1 MAANCVHWCACNA
14 RPIVNDQ
21 AADQDDQP
29 PANVDRQKPTHLSR
43 SRTVALG
50 KPIFG
55 RNSKVVATRLW
66 H

>member
-1 MAANCVHWCACNA
+1 MAANCVQRRACNA

-43 SRTVALG
+43 SRTAALG
-50 KPIFG
+50 EAIF
-55 RNSKVVATRLW
+55 REAAEK
-66 H
+66 